1 MALELLSSVLLV
13 LLVDQLS
20 KQIIVRRFAEGQ
32 CSSALPVRFRRITNV
47 RASQRLAQNRPV
59 LLFLWGLAVLS
70 IALLVRYGPFFQAHV
85 AQLGL
90 SAAVGGA
97 SSNLCDVLWRRGII
111 DFIDLRF
118 WPVFNLADI
127 AIVSGVLAALWFAR

>member
-1 MALELLSSVLLV
+1 MALELLLSVMLV
-13 LLVDQLS
+13 IIVDQLS
-20 KQIIVRRFAEGQ
+20 KQVIIRRFAEGQ
-32 CSSALPVRFRRITNV
+32 CSSTSPVRFRRITNGK
-47 RASQRLAQNRPV
+47 ASQRLVQNRPV

-70 IALLVRYGPFFQAHV
+70 IALLIHYGSFFQAHV

-97 SSNLCDVLWRRGII
+97 SSNLCDILWRRGII